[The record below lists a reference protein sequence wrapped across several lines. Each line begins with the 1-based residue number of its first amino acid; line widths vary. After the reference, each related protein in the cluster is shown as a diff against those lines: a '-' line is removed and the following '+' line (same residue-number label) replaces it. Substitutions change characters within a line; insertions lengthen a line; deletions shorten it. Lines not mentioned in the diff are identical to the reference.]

1 MKKGLIVLVLC
12 TLTIGAAA
20 QTKKVVKTRNVTT
33 QYVAQPAIMYIGIG
47 GGEYIY
53 KGTRTIDRMVSFYG
67 MEQSVHIEDAPYE
80 YHAGIVGLQGG
91 YLYSLFGDM
100 NKSFTPFVGGEGII
114 GLAPTYAVSFGMQA
128 SAVAGVMIGGPSFRL
143 DIRLQ
148 PQLTY
153 YGIGE
158 YRYNYADNERASSL
172 RPNLAIRAGFWIN
185 HFNFYLQYNN
195 TISGGIGW
203 RL

>member
-1 MKKGLIVLVLC
+1 MKKTLIILVLC
-12 TLTIGAAA
+12 TLTIGAVA

-33 QYVAQPAIMYIGIG
+33 QYIAQPAIMYIGIG

-53 KGTRTIDRMVSFYG
+53 KGKRTIDRR
-67 MEQSVHIEDAPYE
+67 SVHIEDAPYE
-80 YHAGIVGLQGG
+80 YQTGIVGLQGG

-100 NKSFTPFVGGEGII
+100 NKSLTPYVGGEGIL
-114 GLAPTYAVSFGMQA
+114 GLASAYGVSLAIQA

-143 DIRLQ
+143 DIRLL

-153 YGIGE
+153 FGDGE
-158 YRYNYADNERASSL
+158 YRYIADGNYYADNERASSL
-172 RPNLAIRAGFWIN
+172 RPNLALRAGVWFN

-195 TISGGIGW
+195 TVSAGIAW